1 MKNMNMYQA
10 QKREVRNYLKRG
22 RMGQEK
28 LHKEENLSW
37 NLKIV
42 TKWIMEEKSKV
53 CTKAQ
58 SMK

>member
-1 MKNMNMYQA
+1 
-10 QKREVRNYLKRG
+10 
-22 RMGQEK
+22 MGQEK

-37 NLKIV
+37 NLKIL